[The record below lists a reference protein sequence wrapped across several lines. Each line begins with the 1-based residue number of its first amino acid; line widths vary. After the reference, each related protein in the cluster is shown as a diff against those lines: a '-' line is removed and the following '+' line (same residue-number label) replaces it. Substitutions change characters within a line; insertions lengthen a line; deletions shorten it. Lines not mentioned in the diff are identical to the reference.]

1 MSANS
6 RPKLVLQVIFL
17 STIVSASVVFVV
29 VVSSPSTN
37 LVAIASDASAL
48 SNLLTIVLF
57 LGLFYGVL
65 GGTVGGL
72 LAWHAKPRLEARS
85 LLVRT
90 AWGLKWGTFLGFLI
104 PATVLLI
111 SYFVSDRERFVWE
124 SAVLVFLLVG
134 VLGGAVTGGIVG
146 ACCLRSGR
154 RYSI

>member
-6 RPKLVLQVIFL
+6 RLKLVLQVIFV

-37 LVAIASDASAL
+37 LVAIASDALAL
-48 SNLLTIVLF
+48 SNLLTLVLL

-72 LAWHAKPRLEARS
+72 LAWQAKPRLEARS
-85 LLVRT
+85 LLVR
-90 AWGLKWGTFLGFLI
+90 AVWGLKWGTLLGFLI
-104 PATVLLI
+104 PASLLLI
-111 SYFVSDRERFVWE
+111 SYFVFDREGFVWD
-124 SAVLVFLLVG
+124 SAVLVFPLLG
-134 VLGGAVTGGIVG
+134 VLGGSVTGGIVG
-146 ACCLRSGR
+146 VCCLRSGR